1 MFDFFNANIAIAMVA
16 LTAPFA
22 FYGQIMKLVHGCV
35 PNATMNQAICGVLIA
50 TGICAIGFII
60 LFFVDWKLVLISIL
74 GAVILNL
81 IILLNHKNSR
91 YVA

>member
-1 MFDFFNANIAIAMVA
+1 MGIDVAIL
-16 LTAPFA
+16 LTS
-22 FYGQIMKLVHGCV
+22 
-35 PNATMNQAICGVLIA
+35 
-50 TGICAIGFII
+50 